1 METPVGAIE
10 TLFESVEGYT
20 KTTLELSK
28 LKVLET
34 TTLIVTMLISR
45 LSLLL
50 ILALF
55 MLILNVGIGLWLGEV
70 LGKVYYG
77 FFIVAAFYFVAAIVL
92 YFFLPNWIKTTVSNL
107 IIKEALD

>member
-1 METPVGAIE
+1 METPIGAIE
-10 TLFESVEGYT
+10 TLFESVEEYS

-28 LKVLET
+28 LKALET
-34 TTLIVTMLISR
+34 TTLIVTLLISR
-45 LSLLL
+45 LSL
-50 ILALF
+50 ILTLSLF

-77 FFIVAAFYFVAAIVL
+77 FFIVAAFYFVAAILL